1 MKTHSIIK
9 FLFLVVVV
17 CVEVFPVSAE
27 KQEETSKPNIS
38 ENSGTRSLNI
48 PTITVVYDNNA
59 DKTNLETAWGFS
71 CVIQGLEET
80 ILFDTGGNGD
90 ILLTNMQKLG
100 IEPETIDLVVL
111 SHIHGDHVGGL
122 SAFLKRNNEV
132 NVYLPHS
139 FPASLKNDVK
149 HTGATVTEVQESLKI
164 SREVYSSGELGT
176 SIKEQALIVQ
186 TAKGLI
192 IITGCAHPGIVNM
205 VERTREIMKDD
216 VLFVMGGFHL
226 GGHSM
231 DAIERIVLE
240 FKALGVQYAGP
251 CHCSGDLAR
260 QVFKQAYQE
269 HFIPI
274 GVGTRIPLENI
285 IRSGKE

>member
-1 MKTHSIIK
+1 MPNVSEAMKAS
-9 FLFLVVVV
+9 
-17 CVEVFPVSAE
+17 
-27 KQEETSKPNIS
+27 
-38 ENSGTRSLNI
+38 SLSTL
-48 PTITVVYDNNA
+48 TITVVYDNNA
-59 DKTNLETAWGFS
+59 GNADLETAWGFS

-90 ILLTNMQKLG
+90 ILLTNMQKVG
-100 IEPETIDLVVL
+100 IDPEEVDLVVL

-122 SAFLKRNNEV
+122 ADFLKKNKEV

-139 FPASLKNDVK
+139 FPTSLKNDVK
-149 HTGATVTEVQESLKI
+149 HIGATVAEVQESLKI
-164 SREVYSSGELGT
+164 SRQVYSSGELGT

-205 VERTREIMKDD
+205 VERTREIMRDD
-216 VLFVMGGFHL
+216 VLLVMGGFHL

-231 DAIERIVLE
+231 GALEKIVSD
-240 FKALGVQYAGP
+240 FKALGVQYVGP
-251 CHCSGDLAR
+251 CHCSGDMAR
-260 QVFKQAYQE
+260 QAFKHAYQA

-274 GVGTRIPLENI
+274 GVGTVIALEDI
-285 IRSGKE
+285 IATGKE